1 MGAPLLMSSSMRGGR
16 GSPHCGG
23 NMIGGVSAVPR
34 MQVPSPAWRSG
45 LRIWPCHGCLGG
57 NYSSDGTLYARGGQK
72 RKKKC

>member
-23 NMIGGVSAVPR
+23 NMSGGVSAVPR

-45 LRIWPCHGCLGG
+45 LKDPELWQLRLNSIPGP
-57 NYSSDGTLYARGGQK
+57 GT
-72 RKKKC
+72 